1 MSFKSGEIVEGV
13 VSGITNYGAFIKLPE
28 DKTGLC
34 HISEISNDY
43 VKDIKEYLKE
53 GQTVKVKVLK
63 IKDDNKIELSI
74 KEVNKPPA
82 ASKSSS
88 DRKPMPKKASS
99 PKYEKPKPSFENM
112 LSDFLKNSDEKL
124 KGIKQRDQRY

>member
-43 VKDIKEYLKE
+43 VKDIKDYLKE
-53 GQTVKVKVLK
+53 GQEVKVKVLK
-63 IKDDNKIELSI
+63 IKDDSKIELSI

-82 ASKSSS
+82 SKAPT
-88 DRKPMPKKASS
+88 DRKPMPKRASN
-99 PKYEKPKPSFENM
+99 PKFDKPKPTFENM
-112 LSDFLKNSDEKL
+112 LTDFLKNSDEKL

>member
-1 MSFKSGEIVEGV
+1 MSLKSGEIVKGV
-13 VSGITNYGAFIKLPE
+13 VTGITKYGAFIKLSDE
-28 DKTGLC
+28 NTGLC
-34 HISEISNDY
+34 HISEISNEY

-53 GQTVKVKVLK
+53 GQEVKVKILK

-74 KEVNKPPA
+74 KQANRSSNDKPSNPRP
-82 ASKSSS
+82 SNN
-88 DRKPMPKKASS
+88 RKPNNKFKS
-99 PKYEKPKPSFENM
+99 KPKPSFENM